1 MNRRPLKIG
10 YLMQADSVQM
20 NKVSGPQLH
29 VKAVVQGFER
39 RGHQVRM
46 VAIQK
51 GRIQWSDDLVNWH
64 PADFG
69 YSESKPFRIVESI
82 LRGIQSRLH
91 LPFLRLFDS
100 YRFSDACVSALSA
113 CDILYERYGLLS
125 YGGLIAAKRLGI
137 PLVSE
142 LNGDLFEEYAQLGL
156 ELSRFQWAAIHFI
169 TRQMF
174 KHTTHIVAVSEP
186 LKQGIVP
193 RLKLDPAKFSVV
205 INGAEVDL
213 FVNATQAE
221 SEDIRSRYGVRDEPL
236 IIFVGSFQPWHSI
249 DLLIEAFA
257 LMASTNTK
265 PKLVLV
271 GDGKLRS
278 EMESKVHSLQIEK
291 RVLFT
296 GRVSHQDVVALLA
309 ASQVAV
315 LPHRHS
321 MAALS
326 GTPLK
331 LLEYMA
337 AGKAIV
343 APALPNMKR
352 ILTDRVTALLVP
364 SDNPEALADAMVEL
378 LEDEQLRSKMGQAA
392 KQEAIEKHSWDRA
405 VSELDAI
412 LYDLLDEQ
420 KARLVSQVN

>member
-1 MNRRPLKIG
+1 MNKRPLKIG
-10 YLMQADSVQM
+10 YLWHYEDVNMSNVSASV
-20 NKVSGPQLH
+20 LH
-29 VKAVVQGFER
+29 VKAVVEGFER
-39 RGHQVRM
+39 LGHQVRL
-46 VAIQK
+46 VTFQN
-51 GRIQWSDDLVNWH
+51 GQLQWSDDRVHWQA
-64 PADFG
+64 ADLGRCQSRSFRTL
-69 YSESKPFRIVESI
+69 EST

-91 LPFLRLFDS
+91 LPYLRLFDS
-100 YRFSDACVSALSA
+100 YRFSEACVSALA
-113 CDILYERYGLLS
+113 DIDILYERYWLLG

-137 PLVSE
+137 PLVLE

-156 ELSRFQWAAIHFI
+156 ELSRFQWAAINFI

-174 KHTTHIVAVSEP
+174 KQTTHIVAVSEP
-186 LKQGIVP
+186 LKQGIV
-193 RLKLDPAKFSVV
+193 RRFKLDPAKFSVV

-213 FVNATQAE
+213 FVNTAQ
-221 SEDIRSRYGVRDEPL
+221 SEDIRSRYGVGDEPL

-249 DLLIEAFA
+249 DLLIEAFT

-265 PKLVLV
+265 AKLVLV

-309 ASQVAV
+309 TSQVAV
-315 LPHRHS
+315 LSHRHS

-343 APALPNMKR
+343 APALPNIER
-352 ILTDRVTALLVP
+352 VLTHRVTGLLVP
-364 SDNPEALADAMVEL
+364 PDNPEALADAMVEL
-378 LEDEQLRSKMGQAA
+378 LEDEPLRSKMGQAA

-405 VSELDAI
+405 VSELEAI
-412 LYDLLDEQ
+412 LYDVLDEQ
-420 KARLVSQVN
+420 KA